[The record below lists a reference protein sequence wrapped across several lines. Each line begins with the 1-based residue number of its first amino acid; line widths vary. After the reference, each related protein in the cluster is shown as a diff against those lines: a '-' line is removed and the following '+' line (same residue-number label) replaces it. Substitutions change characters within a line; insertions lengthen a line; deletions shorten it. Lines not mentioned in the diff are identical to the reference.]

1 MKRTLAWV
9 VAALSMAGL
18 AVFGNE
24 YRQAMNRLALF
35 AEVQPVK
42 VTNCEL
48 ERFGDKNDGGYLL
61 CGNLLKDE
69 KSAYSY
75 GINGTDNFGCAVA
88 ARLNVP
94 VHQYDCFNIR
104 RPPCGGP
111 EMIFHEEC
119 VGPAPE
125 TRDDGSAF
133 DTIASQIARNGD
145 DGKRLLV
152 KMDVEGAEWASLL
165 DAPESLLNRIGQLV
179 VEFHYAD
186 EARFIETVKKLKR
199 TFYVAH
205 LHYNNFACEPHH
217 EPFPS
222 WAFEVLFVNKNLAV
236 ADPSGA
242 RPTLPNQLDA
252 PNSPTE
258 LDCQATSR
266 SIVGSILRLNRLSR
280 SE

>member
-1 MKRTLAWV
+1 MKRTLVSIGVVLSIAA
-9 VAALSMAGL
+9 VAA
-18 AVFGNE
+18 FGNE
-24 YRQAMNRLALF
+24 YRQALNREALF
-35 AEVQPVK
+35 AELQPIK

-48 ERFGDKNDGGYLL
+48 ARFGDAHDGGYLL

-94 VHQYDCFNIR
+94 VHQYDCFNLV
-104 RPPCGGP
+104 RPPCGGS

-119 VGPAPE
+119 VGPVRE
-125 TRDDGSAF
+125 TKDGRVF
-133 DTIASQIARNGD
+133 DTLESQIARNGD

-179 VEFHYAD
+179 VEFHFAD
-186 EARFIETVKKLKR
+186 EARFVEAVRKLKR

-205 LHYNNFACEPHH
+205 LHYNNYACEPHH

-222 WAFEVLFVNKNLAV
+222 WAYEVLFVNKNLGAV
-236 ADPSGA
+236 DPGGG
-242 RPTLPNQLDA
+242 RPDLPNRLDA
-252 PNSPTE
+252 PNSPSAP
-258 LDCQATSR
+258 DCQGTSR
-266 SIVGSILRLNRLSR
+266 SIIGSILRLPS
-280 SE
+280 